1 MGDSGLS
8 DLSDS
13 ADGGACDARTRTRE
27 LQAKEHVDH
36 FLVRSRTE
44 RVRGAY
50 TPFYRVCDVDVGCRL
65 QVRTAVR
72 TPDGS
77 GWEKIRAA
85 LSSTVA
91 PRRAY
96 QEEEEVEEEGEIDES
111 IFTSAIA
118 LAEEKDV
125 ELNETQAA
133 NAGGTLWI

>member
-91 PRRAY
+91 PRRAS
-96 QEEEEVEEEGEIDES
+96 QEEEEEEGEIDES
-111 IFTSAIA
+111 IFTSAVA
-118 LAEEKDV
+118 LAEEKDL
-125 ELNETQAA
+125 ELNESQAA
-133 NAGGTLWI
+133 NAETIW